1 MKKMNKIFTI
11 FKHEFVTTITRKGF
25 IIGAIIFPLIG
36 LAALGIYQLVQA
48 GGDESEPEISKIG
61 YIDSPGN
68 FQDYSGNYGLIE
80 LTLYEEPEEATQA
93 LIDGDIEEYFI
104 IPEDYLETGL
114 VIRYHTEKELEI
126 SGETYGAIRNFLQDN
141 LLRDQTSQEIVDR
154 VKNPLSVQSVRLD
167 ETGAPAT
174 DQGGFGAFVLPMIF
188 GFLLISTIASSSG
201 YLLQGLGEEKENR
214 VMEILLSSVSTRQL
228 LIGKVFGLGL
238 AGLFQMVFWLLS
250 ALLIVQLGSTMVGG
264 FFDTIQVPDNFILL
278 GLVYYI
284 LGYFLFAVIMAGI
297 GAIAATA
304 KEGTQLSVI
313 MILPAILPFYIG
325 IIFLR
330 DHPDH
335 VIGTILTLFPVTA
348 PMSIF
353 VRMGLSEIAVWE
365 IIVSVILLIIAI
377 VGGLWLAAKSFR
389 AFLLMYGKA
398 PKMGEIMRIL
408 WKA

>member
-1 MKKMNKIFTI
+1 MQGPAVAGLQRPGIDEVAVAVTRVEAQVRGGIGDDGATVEDRQIVVTDGAGAFDDVV
-11 FKHEFVTTITRKGF
+11 FVDQ
-25 IIGAIIFPLIG
+25 
-36 LAALGIYQLVQA
+36 AAVVSGVVPDPVECA
-48 GGDESEPEISKIG
+48 VGHGDG
-61 YIDSPGN
+61 
-68 FQDYSGNYGLIE
+68 
-80 LTLYEEPEEATQA
+80 
-93 LIDGDIEEYFI
+93 
-104 IPEDYLETGL
+104 
-114 VIRYHTEKELEI
+114 
-126 SGETYGAIRNFLQDN
+126 
-141 LLRDQTSQEIVDR
+141 
-154 VKNPLSVQSVRLD
+154 
-167 ETGAPAT
+167 PAA

-214 VMEILLSSVSTRQL
+214 VMEIPLSSVSTRQL

-250 ALLIVQLGSTMVGG
+250 ALLIVQLGSSIVGG

-398 PKMGEIMRIL
+398 PKMSEIMRIL

>member
-1 MKKMNKIFTI
+1 MNKILTI
-11 FKHEFVTTITRKGF
+11 FKHEFITTITRKGF
-25 IIGAIIFPLIG
+25 IIGAVIFPLIG
-36 LAALGIYQLVQA
+36 LAAIGIYQFAQSA
-48 GGDESEPEISKIG
+48 GETDEPEISKIG
-61 YIDSPGN
+61 YIDSPGS
-68 FQDYSGNYGLIE
+68 FQAYTGDYGLIE
-80 LTLYEEPEEATQA
+80 LTPYEEPTEATEA
-93 LIDGDIEEYFI
+93 LIEGDIEEYFI

-114 VIRYHTEKELEI
+114 VIRFHTEKELEM
-126 SGETYGAIRNFLQDN
+126 SGETYRAIRNFLQEN
-141 LLRDQTSQEIVDR
+141 MLEGQASQEVVDR
-154 VKNPLSVQSVRLD
+154 VKNPLNVQNIRLD
-167 ETGAPAT
+167 ETGTPAA
-174 DQGGFGAFVLPMIF
+174 DQGGFGAFFLPMIF
-188 GFLLISTIASSSG
+188 GFLLITTIASSSG

-228 LIGKVFGLGL
+228 LIGKVFGLGT
-238 AGLFQMVFWLLS
+238 AGLVQMVFWLLS
-250 ALLIVQLGSTMVGG
+250 SLLIIRLGSSTVGG
-264 FFDTIQVPDNFILL
+264 FFDTIQIPENFILL
-278 GLVYYI
+278 GIVYYI
-284 LGYFLFAVIMAGI
+284 LGYFLFAVIMAGL

-313 MILPAILPFYIG
+313 MILPAILPFYVG

-348 PMSIF
+348 PMSVF

-365 IIVSVILLIIAI
+365 IVTSIILLLFGI

-398 PKMGEIMRIL
+398 PKLGEIFRIL

>member
-1 MKKMNKIFTI
+1 MNKILTI
-11 FKHEFVTTITRKGF
+11 FKHEFITTITRKGF

-36 LAALGIYQLVQA
+36 LAAIGIYQLAQSA
-48 GGDESEPEISKIG
+48 GDSGDEAEISKIG
-61 YIDSPGN
+61 YIDSPGS
-68 FQDYSGNYGLIE
+68 FQEYTGDYGLIE
-80 LTLYEEPEEATQA
+80 LMPYAEPTDATEA
-93 LIDGDIEEYFI
+93 LLDGDIKEYFI
-104 IPEDYLETGL
+104 IPSDYLETGL
-114 VIRYHTEKELEI
+114 LIRFHTEKELEM
-126 SGETYGAIRNFLQDN
+126 SGDTYGAIRNFLEQN
-141 LLRDQTSQEIVDR
+141 LLKGQTSQEVIDR
-154 VKNPLSVQSVRLD
+154 VKNPLNVQNIRLD

-228 LIGKVFGLGL
+228 LVGKVLGLGT
-238 AGLFQMVFWLLS
+238 AGLVQMVFWLLS
-250 ALLIVQLGSTMVGG
+250 SLLIVRLGSSTVGG
-264 FFDTIQVPDNFILL
+264 FFETIQVPDNVILL
-278 GLVYYI
+278 GIVYYI
-284 LGYFLFAVIMAGI
+284 LGYFFFAVIMAGL

-313 MILPAILPFYIG
+313 LILPAILPFYIG

-353 VRMGLSEIAVWE
+353 VRMGLSEISTWE
-365 IIVSVILLIIAI
+365 IAVSIILLIAGII
-377 VGGLWLAAKSFR
+377 GGLWLAAKAFR

-398 PKMGEIMRIL
+398 PRLGEIFRIL
-408 WKA
+408 WRA